1 MQHRDVERTIGINTG
16 YIQTNDYD
24 IEDGDKKYLWEVN
37 ISFVHFYI
45 KERNT
50 ISSSK
55 PDFIFDI
62 F

>member
-37 ISFVHFYI
+37 ISFVHF
-45 KERNT
+45 
-50 ISSSK
+50 
-55 PDFIFDI
+55 
-62 F
+62 